1 MRGLNIK
8 TFNKLDLANK
18 NSFCQKQNVLSK
30 ENFIFHVSTSMSKG
44 GQLPI
49 IYVCR
54 HAHKRWGQTRKK
66 SFIHFLYTSPIDLP
80 VILFFFFFL
89 TALLYCA
96 VKPSAGRS
104 KEEKKQR
111 D

>member
-66 SFIHFLYTSPIDLP
+66 SFIHFYT
-80 VILFFFFFL
+80 
-89 TALLYCA
+89 
-96 VKPSAGRS
+96 RH
-104 KEEKKQR
+104 Q
-111 D
+111 

>member
-80 VILFFFFFL
+80 VIFFL
-89 TALLYCA
+89 TALPYCA
-96 VKPSAGRS
+96 VKPSVGRS
-104 KEEKKQR
+104 KEEKNKETKIG